1 MYSVIYK
8 LEETSRQKNRVMR
21 EELLGPKVEKVGV
34 AIIEQ
39 IDEQGNRIYYAYLL
53 NLRDDIMEGI
63 IITST
68 GYGENVNTG
77 EKIKTSTL
85 RHSLEVLLPQEAA
98 KIEPLME
105 DVFALS
111 NEYWVSFWVNDV
123 MYDKKF
129 IFLPETITKDK
140 MKLIPLL
147 GEKGILIS

>member
-1 MYSVIYK
+1 
-8 LEETSRQKNRVMR
+8 MR
-21 EELLGPKVEKVGV
+21 EELFGPKVENVGV
-34 AIIEQ
+34 AVVQELLETG
-39 IDEQGNRIYYAYLL
+39 DKAFYVYLL

-85 RHSLEVLLPQEAA
+85 RHCIEVLLPNEAA
-98 KIEPLME
+98 KIEPIME
-105 DVFALS
+105 DLFGLA

-129 IFLPETITKDK
+129 VFLPETISAKK
-140 MKLIPLL
+140 MKIIPVL
-147 GEKGILIS
+147 GVKGIMLI